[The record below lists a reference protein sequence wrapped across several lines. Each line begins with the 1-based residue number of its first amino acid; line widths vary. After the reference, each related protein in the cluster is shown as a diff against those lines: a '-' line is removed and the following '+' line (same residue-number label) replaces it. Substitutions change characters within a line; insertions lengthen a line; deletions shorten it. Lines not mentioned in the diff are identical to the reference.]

1 MKDIIIDTEYIKLG
15 ALLKLAGLASS
26 GVEAK
31 IFILNGEVLYNGEV
45 ETRRGKKVYDLD
57 IVEFNGEK
65 IRVKVNANRQD

>member
-1 MKDIIIDTEYIKLG
+1 MEEIRIDTEYIKLG

-31 IFILNGEVLYNGEV
+31 IFILNEEVLYNGEI
-45 ETRRGKKVYDLD
+45 ETRRGKKVYDGD

-65 IRVKVNANRQD
+65 IIVKSNVH